1 MSGAEKPGVLVST
14 TKPRTLPLPSSLAHT
29 IATCA
34 REPLVIQINIGGYLS
49 EPRITLSSTSQ
60 PPLSQSDLLSY
71 LAFGRSSSALLQPGG
86 SGLTGGQ
93 DGGGELGAL
102 ATQQLA
108 GVALGA
114 VVDDLVSDLERE
126 ATRAGLDV
134 IRISPADDL
143 PEELVFQGTLSNIL
157 RGTEIEAG
165 KYFSRRWFVAGQ
177 GRPSGDTWPGL
188 VLEYRTPGGFLW
200 RTTWEPRYL
209 PREPSLATDQ
219 TVDPNRVFGSFLIWE
234 RRF

>member
-1 MSGAEKPGVLVST
+1 MRVTSAPGRPATST
-14 TKPRTLPLPSSLAHT
+14 TSPPVRMPTRLA
-29 IATCA
+29 
-34 REPLVIQINIGGYLS
+34 S

-93 DGGGELGAL
+93 DGGGELGAP

-108 GVALGA
+108 GVTLGA
-114 VVDDLVSDLERE
+114 VVDDLVADLEQE
-126 ATRAGLDV
+126 ATRAGLHV

-143 PEELVFQGTLSNIL
+143 PEELVFQGALSNVL
-157 RGTEIEAG
+157 RGTEIELG
-165 KYFSRRWFVAGQ
+165 KYLNRRLFIAGQ
-177 GRPSGDTWPGL
+177 GRPIGDTWPGIL
-188 VLEYRTPGGFLW
+188 VEYRTPGGLLW
-200 RTTWEPRYL
+200 RTTWGPHYL
-209 PREPSLATDQ
+209 PQEPSLATDQ
-219 TVDPNRVFGSFLIWE
+219 TVDPSRVFGSFLNWE